1 MRISDVSSDV
11 CSSYLFEREDGTL
24 KVSVETDMSVTF
36 AFLTVFSYE
45 HRRIERWRDGELESL
60 AGMTNDDGTEY
71 EISIVRK
78 GGHYSRTVNGSEEEL
93 SGPVAVD
100 SLWSKDRLTAGKL
113 VSAASDEVYR
123 VRSEERRVG
132 KECVSTCRSR
142 WSTEH

>member
-1 MRISDVSSDV
+1 MRISDWSSDGALPILV
-11 CSSYLFEREDGTL
+11 FDVLRDGSKIGEHRVLFEREDGTL

-100 SLWSKDRLTAGKL
+100 SLWSKDRLTAGQL
-113 VSAASDEVYR
+113 FSAVSDADYR
-123 VRSEERRVG
+123 VRSDP
-132 KECVSTCRSR
+132 
-142 WSTEH
+142 